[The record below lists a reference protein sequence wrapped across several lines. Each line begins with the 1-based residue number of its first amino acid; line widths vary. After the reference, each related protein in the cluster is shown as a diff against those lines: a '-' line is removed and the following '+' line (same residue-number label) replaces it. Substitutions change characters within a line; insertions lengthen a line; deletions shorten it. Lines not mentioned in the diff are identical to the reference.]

1 MCAHATKYGSN
12 DSLLNVHHHL
22 LTFVAHVSVC
32 EYTTVCIAAISLLD
46 QSRLILASQFL
57 KGGPLSSIM

>member
-1 MCAHATKYGSN
+1 M
-12 DSLLNVHHHL
+12 LNVHHHL

-32 EYTTVCIAAISLLD
+32 VNILCIAAISLLD
-46 QSRLILASQFL
+46 QSQLILASQFL

>member
-1 MCAHATKYGSN
+1 MCSHATKYDSN
-12 DSLLNVHHHL
+12 DSMLNVHHHL

-32 EYTTVCIAAISLLD
+32 VNILCIAAISLLD
-46 QSRLILASQFL
+46 QSQLILASQFL